1 MNFLKRILIV
11 LILSFNFSNVF
22 SQNSL
27 NSLNVISSNIAYFF
41 EKPSQFGVSY
51 ERVLDQVRSNDI
63 SQFSFKLG
71 VYKILDVEKENQYI
85 YRGVNISNDEAKQFN
100 GFLIEPSFKYYFGWG
115 SPFGTYFSILGS
127 YTNYE
132 EVYTDVVDENNNYN
146 SRYSSYGRGLLV
158 GHQFIIG
165 NSISIE
171 LGLGYL
177 VEDINLE
184 ISRNQSSPIN
194 VKTGNDGIKINT
206 SLGFIF

>member
-27 NSLNVISSNIAYFF
+27 NSLNVISSNIAYIF